1 MPHCGFAA
9 MMAQMP
15 EAVSIPLLD
24 NSEEFIFALSEFKT
38 CYDDARLRKLLEQLI
53 NTTLTKCWM
62 FL

>member
-1 MPHCGFAA
+1 

-15 EAVSIPLLD
+15 EAVSIPLLN